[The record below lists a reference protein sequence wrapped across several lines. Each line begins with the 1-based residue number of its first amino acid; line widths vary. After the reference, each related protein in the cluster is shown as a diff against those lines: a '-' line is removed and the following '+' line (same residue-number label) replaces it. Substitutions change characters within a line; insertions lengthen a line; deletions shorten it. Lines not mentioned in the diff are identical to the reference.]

1 MVQMKSTL
9 TAAALVAS
17 LGIGAAACGGGS
29 AAKPPS
35 GGAVTSNASG
45 SAKPS
50 KSPYTIHA
58 ILSLSGQA
66 SFLGKPEQ
74 KTLEL
79 YVQQQNQKGGIDGHP
94 LKLSIQ
100 DDETNPKTTVQLM
113 TSLQSQHVPFVIGP
127 SLGATVYAVA
137 PLVENNGP
145 VDYAL
150 SPTINPKAGSYLFS
164 AVVSFPSETTAVL
177 RWIESQGWTRVA
189 FLDSTDASGHA
200 ADVAFQATLKQPAFK
215 NLNVVTWQ
223 HFDVSAS
230 TVSAQMTAIAAA
242 KPQVLISFATGTPL
256 GTVLRGMSQSAVTS
270 VPVITDDGNMTYVQM
285 HQYQSFLPKG
295 GVYFASGRW
304 DAGSILTNPAAKAAV
319 NAFFQAF
326 SGSGIKPDMGY
337 ALAWDPVNLIMD
349 AVKKYGVGAT
359 AKQIHDY
366 LESQTAYEGL
376 FGKYN
381 FSLTSPAGR
390 QRGLSTSD
398 AYIYQWKPASDQWVP
413 VSSAGGGSLVG
424 GTAGASQSAK

>member
-1 MVQMKSTL
+1 MASWQRTV
-9 TAAALVAS
+9 TAAALMAS
-17 LGIGAAACGGGS
+17 LGIGAAACGGGGTAKSPSSGAPAQNASASS
-29 AAKPPS
+29 AAS
-35 GGAVTSNASG
+35 R
-45 SAKPS
+45 

-79 YVQQQNQKGGIDGHP
+79 YVKQQNQKGGIDGHP
-94 LKLSIQ
+94 LKLAIQ
-100 DDETNPKTTVQLM
+100 DDETQPKLTVQLM
-113 TSLQSQHVPFVIGP
+113 TALQSQHVPFVIGP

-137 PLVENNGP
+137 PLVEKNGP

-150 SPTINPKAGSYLFS
+150 SPTINPPAHSYLFS

-177 RWIESQGWTRVA
+177 RWIESHGWTKVA

-200 ADVAFQATLKQPAFK
+200 ADLAFKATLKSPEFK
-215 NLNVVTWQ
+215 NLQVVTWQ
-223 HFDVSAS
+223 HFDVTAT

-242 KPQVLISFATGTPL
+242 HPQVLISFATGTPL
-256 GTVLRGMSQSAVTS
+256 GTVLKGMSQSAVTHI
-270 VPVITDDGNMTYVQM
+270 PVITDDGNMTYVQM
-285 HQYQSFLPKG
+285 HQYASFMPQG

-304 DAGSILTNPAAKAAV
+304 DAGSILTNPAAKKAV
-319 NAFFQAF
+319 QAFFNAY
-326 SGSGIKPDMGY
+326 SGTGIKPDLGY
-337 ALAWDPVNLIMD
+337 GIAWDPVNLIMN
-349 AVKKYGVGAT
+349 AVKHYGIHAT

-366 LESQTAYEGL
+366 IESQTGYEGL

-398 AYIYQWKPASDQWVP
+398 AYIYEWKPGKDQWVP
-413 VSSAGGGSLVG
+413 VSSAGGKAL
-424 GTAGASQSAK
+424 KP